1 MAFLDEKY
9 KTRKYLLGNTDNSLI
24 LILSLCLLGFCA
36 VNLIKAAHH
45 LGSYGEFNYYTDV
58 LPKLIL
64 DGNLYA
70 IVQKP
75 WTLFTYMFV
84 NDSNG
89 FSAGIMMAG
98 NMLWFWLFG
107 YIYQNVA
114 GNEHVFPVFVYG
126 GILGGLMYLVS
137 GALFSHTAI
146 IEMGGGIPV
155 AALAVATLVASPKCK
170 LLSELNGGI
179 PLWFFV
185 VAYFAVSIGVK
196 VGVNNALVAAYIVSG
211 MIGLLYGM
219 FLKTGTDLGSWMG
232 RFYTKAITVFEPKDG
247 VEAKNYTEQNVPAG
261 VVQKVMLSNSKELF
275 IDEIIE
281 KIQLHGRESLTAE
294 EQQHLQKS
302 LS

>member
-1 MAFLDEKY
+1 MAFLDDKY

-45 LGSYGEFNYYTDV
+45 LGSYGDFNYYADV
-58 LPKLIL
+58 LPNLIL
-64 DGNLYA
+64 DGNLHA
-70 IVQKP
+70 IAQKP

-89 FSAGIMMAG
+89 FSAGIMMAS

-126 GILGGLMYLVS
+126 GILGALMYLVF

-170 LLSELNGGI
+170 LLSDLNGGI

-185 VAYFAVSIGVK
+185 IAYFAVSIGVK
-196 VGVNNALVAAYIVSG
+196 VGVNNALIAAYLVAGI
-211 MIGLLYGM
+211 IGLLYGM

-232 RFYTKAITVFEPKDG
+232 RLYTKITTLFEPKEG
-247 VEAKNYTEQNVPAG
+247 VEAKNYTNQNTANVIK
-261 VVQKVMLSNSKELF
+261 KVATRTSNELF
-275 IDEIIE
+275 IDEILV
-281 KIQLHGRESLTAE
+281 KIQAHGKESLTPE
-294 EQQHLQKS
+294 ELKHLHKAIS
-302 LS
+302 